1 MSSLEALKSKLETL
15 CPTLELRTEEPM
27 EKHTSFRI
35 GGPVKLMALP
45 RTEEEG
51 IAAVQAAAELGIE
64 PLMVGNG
71 SNLLVADEGLDAFVI
86 KTVEGLSHIQDMGGN
101 ILRLEAGVI
110 LSRAAMAALDRGL
123 TGLEFAHGI
132 PGSVGGA
139 VTMNAGAY
147 FGEMADV
154 VCSVRFLYL
163 DGTPGELQGE
173 QLGFS
178 YRNSAFEHQKTLILS
193 ADVVLQAGDEEK
205 ARERMADLAIRRRE
219 RQPLEYPSAGSAFKR
234 PKDGFAAALIDQ
246 CGLKG
251 FQVGGAQVAEKHAGF
266 IINRGG
272 ATCRD
277 VQAVV
282 AHVYRTVLRE
292 TGVALE
298 PEVKLLGVDG
308 WNL

>member
-1 MSSLEALKSKLETL
+1 MNCLDALKKELEHL
-15 CPTLELRTEEPM
+15 CPSLELRQEEPM
-27 EKHTSFRI
+27 GKHTSFRI

-45 RTEEEG
+45 RTEREG
-51 IAAVQAAAELGIE
+51 ISAVKAAVAVGVK
-64 PLMVGNG
+64 PLFIGNG

-86 KTVEGLSHIQDMGGN
+86 KCLDGLGTIENLSEKV
-101 ILRLEAGVI
+101 LRLGSGV
-110 LSRAAMAALDRGL
+110 LLARAAVYARDRSL
-123 TGLEFAHGI
+123 TGLEFSHGI

-154 VCSVRFLYL
+154 VRGVRFLRM
-163 DGTPGELQGE
+163 DGTLDELRGEALR
-173 QLGFS
+173 FS
-178 YRNSAFEHQKTLILS
+178 YRKSAFEEMDVLILS
-193 ADVVLQAGDEEK
+193 ADVELQPGDREK
-205 ARERMADLAIRRRE
+205 IGARIEDLAFRRRE

-251 FQVGGAQVAEKHAGF
+251 FRVGGAQVAEKHAGF

-277 VQAVV
+277 VMAVIS
-282 AHVYRTVLRE
+282 HVYRTVLE
-292 TGVALE
+292 QTGIALE